1 MYPAGDD
8 GRNSVNRR
16 GQLNGARKFA
26 AVRAFIDKVRR
37 QKRSSGNQLQL
48 RANYKLVDAQE
59 GRLRVDA
66 VEKVFWG

>member
-1 MYPAGDD
+1 
-8 GRNSVNRR
+8 
-16 GQLNGARKFA
+16 LNGARKFA